1 MQHALQHVSESEH
14 NHSFSEMPLSG
25 KKEYRVITRVKN
37 NLLLSAIE
45 AAGYESVNAFAEAI
59 GSNPGGIGDFINF
72 KVAPMDSNGD
82 WRLLVHKICEALN
95 KMPSQ
100 LFTETQ
106 ARLRGAKPK
115 VDEVSEAEAQ
125 WALEHNSD
133 HNPERIMQQNELREE
148 LEKALHI
155 LRPRH
160 QEVLRLYY
168 GLDGEPMTYRDIGKK
183 LGVCGARAMA
193 LHDHAI
199 RILRSPHRGIV
210 KQMKFLAS

>member
-1 MQHALQHVSESEH
+1 MQHALQHVSESEQ

-45 AAGYESVNAFAEAI
+45 AAGYESINAFAEAI
-59 GSNPGGIGDFINF
+59 GSNPGGIGDLINF
-72 KVAPMDSNGD
+72 KVAPIDSNGD

-115 VDEVSEAEAQ
+115 IDEVSEAEAQ
-125 WALEHNSD
+125 WALEHGSD
-133 HNPERIMQQNELREE
+133 HNPEQIMQQNELRDA
-148 LEKALHI
+148 LDNALHI
-155 LRPRH
+155 LRPRE
-160 QEVLRLYY
+160 QEVLRLHY
-168 GLDGEPMTYRDIGKK
+168 GLDCEPMSWREIGKK
-183 LGVCGARAMA
+183 LGVCSQRAMQI
-193 LHDHAI
+193 HEHAI